1 MSLERSTLVS
11 DLTKRSDISDDT
23 EHKSNNSVRSADSS
37 DSADVSDSTDA
48 SDIMED
54 IEYIKSTLAIYDIK
68 GTMLYPM
75 SGADIT
81 PLLLFPDL
89 DTIVMID
96 EHPLHD
102 HTYELL
108 YASDRDMIMGVRTAI
123 EDIEG
128 KNTMPLTIQNGG
140 FDWTMSGADCNDPIF
155 MLKRYRCIKQEIPS
169 TSRLGLIHILITR
182 IEDHTRYVVQSITE
196 VQEHVHR
203 IELIGTNLNKKEIY
217 YVQKKLGQ
225 VREYDRLIDW
235 LSKFQYSSAIFKGY
249 VNTLPMIY
257 EPDEEA
263 AKRFD
268 AINRDVRRILHKS
281 VKRNANFKVM
291 TERRP
296 DHISMISSIM
306 NANTKSIVGPIV
318 EPIECLDIKFGFSNL
333 LYIYDGSAIEN
344 MHRYDR
350 DRVSTP
356 FVKKD
361 VHVTKSRY

>member
-11 DLTKRSDISDDT
+11 DLTKRSDISDDADYN
-23 EHKSNNSVRSADSS
+23 SNSGVRSADSS
-37 DSADVSDSTDA
+37 DSADA
-48 SDIMED
+48 SDIMEN
-54 IEYIKSTLAIYDIK
+54 IEHIKSTLAIYDIRD
-68 GTMLYPM
+68 TMLYPM

-96 EHPLHD
+96 EHPLYD

-108 YASDRDMIMGVRTAI
+108 YASDRDMIKGVRTAI

-140 FDWTMSGADCNDPIF
+140 FDWTMSGVDCNDPIF

-182 IEDHTRYVVQSITE
+182 IEDHTRYAVQSITE

-235 LSKFQYSSAIFKGY
+235 LSKFQYSSVMFKGY

-263 AKRFD
+263 TKRFD
-268 AINRDVRRILHKS
+268 AINRDIRRILRKS
-281 VKRNANFKVM
+281 VKRNTDFKM
-291 TERRP
+291 ITEKRP
-296 DHISMISSIM
+296 DHISIIS
-306 NANTKSIVGPIV
+306 PIV

-333 LYIYDGSAIEN
+333 LYIYDGSAIDS

-350 DRVSTP
+350 NRGSTSS
-356 FVKKD
+356 VKKD
-361 VHVTKSRY
+361 VYATNSRY